1 MNISEIF
8 EDIYENNKWEM
19 GQSESKSGFGSTLK
33 FTENIRK
40 FIVDFIREHRIN
52 TMLDTSCGD
61 WNWMKII
68 QNELCDYTGID
79 VVEQLIK
86 TNNENY
92 SSNKIKFI
100 NSDFL
105 SFIKNIPENQSY
117 DLIFCRHT
125 LEHLTTEY
133 NIEFLNECKRVCKY
147 LFVTGY
153 NDINRKNAQLPAN
166 IYRPINLELEPYVNI
181 LEQYYFTKIYDG
193 VNDTY
198 TPETYMY
205 VYKFT

>member
-8 EDIYENNKWEM
+8 KDIYEKNKWGM
-19 GQSESKSGFGSTLK
+19 GQSESKSGLGSTIK

-40 FIVDFIREHRIN
+40 VIVDFIRENQIN

-61 WNWMKII
+61 WNWMKTI

-79 VVEQLIK
+79 VVEQIIK

-92 SSNKIKFI
+92 SSTKIKFI

-105 SFIKNIPENQSY
+105 SFIKNIPKHQSY

-125 LEHLTTEY
+125 LEHLPTEY

-153 NDINRKNAQLPAN
+153 KDINRKNTQLPEN
-166 IYRPINLELEPYVNI
+166 IYRPINLELEPYFNI
-181 LEQYYFTKIYDG
+181 LEQHYYDKFYDG
-193 VNDTY
+193 AHEPH

-205 VYKFT
+205 IYKFG